1 MGFLSLF
8 VCLFIASYIPL
19 LELKKLAVWDC
30 QVQTKKKKKI
40 YPQQKPVIYIQR
52 KKIEAA

>member
-19 LELKKLAVWDC
+19 LELKKLEVRLPSTD
-30 QVQTKKKKKI
+30 KKKKKI

-52 KKIEAA
+52 RKIETA